1 FKSAYN
7 EQEAKLVLDFVNGL
21 ISAGVESHKIT
32 ILSFYN
38 GQRRLLTRELKKV
51 IGAVTEKRIKVVTVD
66 SYQGEE
72 NDIIILSLVRNNFLR
87 EVGFLKVANRVCVA
101 LSRARQGFVM
111 FGNANL
117 MEEAGGEEWKQ
128 VVSILRGGGPG
139 ETYMAGGSRIKNV
152 VYE

>member
-1 FKSAYN
+1 
-7 EQEAKLVLDFVNGL
+7 
-21 ISAGVESHKIT
+21 
-32 ILSFYN
+32 
-38 GQRRLLTRELKKV
+38 
-51 IGAVTEKRIKVVTVD
+51 
-66 SYQGEE
+66 E

-87 EVGFLKVANRVCVA
+87 EVGFLEVANRVCVA

-128 VVSILRGGGPG
+128 VVSILRGEGPV